1 MDNYF
6 EQFDQDYQEKP
17 INWRE
22 IFEKLIGNWKWFVFS
37 AVVALIAGVI
47 YGRMQQDVYE
57 LKSSVLIID
66 QTRSGQMNEMSVLKQ
81 LDAAGMGSRSTS
93 MVNNEDQ
100 VLKSTVLMKRVVQRL
115 ELYTIYSHKRYL
127 KTEEVYTGSPLYVHM
142 DSLSLTR
149 LKYPLKISFTPDENA
164 LVIEGNYHEST
175 FQTKINQ
182 LPAIINTPAGVVY
195 IKLRAKNNPALP
207 VAATDNQQANEVKS
221 YTSGTKL
228 KKEDLP
234 DDKIEVEIN
243 NPVFVAKSII
253 KGALSTEVG
262 KMVDVI
268 DLTLRTSN
276 VQKGQ
281 DILNTLT
288 ALYNQDASE
297 QNNMSANNT
306 ARFIDT
312 RLRLL
317 VDELSDVEKQVEN
330 YKQANNLTD
339 IDEDAKVYLT
349 KNNVYDQQQI
359 ELEMQQ
365 HLVKYVED
373 FIHNPANQ
381 YALIPNLG
389 LTDVGLVGIIQKYN
403 ELIIGRDRIANGSS
417 DKNPALITLNQQIG
431 STRKAIQNSIVIGR
445 KGLQITDKD
454 LTNQNK
460 LMQSKIKSIP
470 RKEREMLEIKRQQQ
484 VKASLYLF
492 LLQKREE
499 ASLNM
504 AVTVP
509 KGRTLNTPDDA
520 TPVGPHRSMI
530 VVIFL
535 VIGLLIPAII
545 IYLLDLINTS
555 IRSREDVEKKSG
567 IPVITELGHN
577 DNDSIIVDN
586 TTNANPNSELFRL
599 MRTKLQFTLDSP
611 KEKVILITS
620 TMSGEGKTFVSLNL
634 ALMLSLADKKVLLM
648 GMDLRKPQLAKHL
661 GIQKTDGIT
670 AYLSGQITS
679 YKSMLYKPAEYPSL
693 HVLPAGVIPPN
704 PTELIMKDRF
714 DQLIAELKDQYDY
727 IIIDTAPVGA
737 VSDTF
742 LIDRVADLTLYVCRA
757 GYTDIRN
764 IDFVNRINHEK
775 SLKRIFFVVNDV
787 NLEANRYSY
796 HRKYGYGY
804 GYGYGKKHKNIDGN
818 ID

>member
-6 EQFDQDYQEKP
+6 EQFEQNFQEKP

-22 IFEKLIGNWKWFVFS
+22 VFEKFIINWKWFVLS
-37 AVVALIAGVI
+37 VAVALIAGVI
-47 YGRMQQDVYE
+47 YGRLQQDIYE

-81 LDAAGMGSRSTS
+81 LDAAGMGNRSTS

-115 ELYTIYSHKRYL
+115 ELYTTYSKKKFL
-127 KTEEVYTGSPLYVHM
+127 KTEELYTSSPFYVHM

-149 LKYPLKISFTPDENA
+149 LKYPLKMDFTPGETELTIAGEYGDE
-164 LVIEGNYHEST
+164 T
-175 FQTKINQ
+175 FKTTINQ
-182 LPAIINTPAGVVY
+182 FPGIINTPVGPVY
-195 IKLRAKNNPALP
+195 LKLRSKNTIATNVNTQQDSLTKTV
-207 VAATDNQQANEVKS
+207 VAGS
-221 YTSGTKL
+221 KL
-228 KKEDLP
+228 KKGDLP
-234 DDKIEVEIN
+234 SDNIEVVIN
-243 NPVFVAKSII
+243 NPIGVAKFIS
-253 KGALSTEVG
+253 KSLLSTEVG
-262 KMVDVI
+262 KMVDAI

-281 DILNTLT
+281 DILNTL
-288 ALYNQDASE
+288 ASLYNQDASE

-339 IDEDAKVYLT
+339 IEEDAKVYLT

-365 HLVKYVED
+365 HLVKYVEE

-389 LTDVGLVGIIQKYN
+389 LTDVGLVAIIQKYN

-417 DKNPALITLNQQIG
+417 DKNPALITLNQQIS

-445 KGLQITDKD
+445 KGLQITNTD
-454 LTNQNK
+454 LSNQNK
-460 LMQSKIKSIP
+460 LMASKIKSIP

-509 KGRTLNTPDDA
+509 KGRVLNTPDDA
-520 TPVGPHRSMI
+520 TKVGPHRSMI
-530 VVIFL
+530 LVIFL
-535 VIGLLIPAII
+535 IIGLLIPAIV
-545 IYLLDLINTS
+545 IYLLDIFNTS
-555 IRSREDVEKKSG
+555 IRSREDVEKKTDLP
-567 IPVITELGHN
+567 IITELGHN
-577 DNDSIIVDN
+577 NSDSIIIDN

-599 MRTKLQFTLDSP
+599 MRTKLQFALDSP

-648 GMDLRKPQLAKHL
+648 GMDLRKPQLGKHL
-661 GIQKTDGIT
+661 GIQETDGIT
-670 AYLSGQITS
+670 AYLSGQKAN
-679 YKSMLYKPAEYPSL
+679 YKSMLYKPAEYPTL

-714 DQLIAELKDQYDY
+714 DQLISELKDLYDY

-764 IDFVNRINHEK
+764 LDFVNRIHHEK

-804 GYGYGKKHKNIDGN
+804 GYGYGKKHKNIDSN
-818 ID
+818 LN

>member
-1 MDNYF
+1 
-6 EQFDQDYQEKP
+6 
-17 INWRE
+17 
-22 IFEKLIGNWKWFVFS
+22 
-37 AVVALIAGVI
+37 
-47 YGRMQQDVYE
+47 
-57 LKSSVLIID
+57 
-66 QTRSGQMNEMSVLKQ
+66 
-81 LDAAGMGSRSTS
+81 
-93 MVNNEDQ
+93 
-100 VLKSTVLMKRVVQRL
+100 
-115 ELYTIYSHKRYL
+115 
-127 KTEEVYTGSPLYVHM
+127 
-142 DSLSLTR
+142 
-149 LKYPLKISFTPDENA
+149 
-164 LVIEGNYHEST
+164 
-175 FQTKINQ
+175 
-182 LPAIINTPAGVVY
+182 
-195 IKLRAKNNPALP
+195 
-207 VAATDNQQANEVKS
+207 
-221 YTSGTKL
+221 
-228 KKEDLP
+228 
-234 DDKIEVEIN
+234 
-243 NPVFVAKSII
+243 
-253 KGALSTEVG
+253 
-262 KMVDVI
+262 MVDVI

-317 VDELSDVEKQVEN
+317 VDELSDVEKQVES

-403 ELIIGRDRIANGSS
+403 ELIIGRDRIATGSS
-417 DKNPALITLNQQIG
+417 DKNPALITLNQQIS

-454 LTNQNK
+454 LTNQNE

-530 VVIFL
+530 IVIFL

-545 IYLLDLINTS
+545 IYILDLINTS

-577 DNDSIIVDN
+577 DNDSIIIDN
-586 TTNANPNSELFRL
+586 ATNANPNSELFRL

-670 AYLSGQITS
+670 AYLSGQITN

-764 IDFVNRINHEK
+764 LDFVNRINHEK

-804 GYGYGKKHKNIDGN
+804 GYGKKHKNIDAT